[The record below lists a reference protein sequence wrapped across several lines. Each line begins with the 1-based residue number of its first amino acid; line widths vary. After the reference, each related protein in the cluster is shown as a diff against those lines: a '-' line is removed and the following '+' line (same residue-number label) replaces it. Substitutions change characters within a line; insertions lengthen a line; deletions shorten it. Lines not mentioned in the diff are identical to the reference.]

1 MVVVVLVELVVN
13 VVLVVL
19 VTLVVNVV
27 LVVLVRLVV
36 NVLTVA
42 VVLLVRVEV
51 IVLRVVVVFGRDV
64 VTVSVCVEVVLVR
77 VTVVSVVVELTV
89 VVVADIVIVV
99 VVAVTVAVT
108 VVDVVDVPGSSRAS
122 ASHPCSCK
130 GSTMPRASATQTT
143 GAFIHASCPT
153 DATSQLKDIKATS
166 CPPTQPWA
174 EYGPNFKSRNCNNG
188 ISASW
193 CESFNGFSNSFN
205 GFSNTLLEMKAELHQ
220 QAVANRIWQHHT
232 SPDAPAKSL
241 VAASLNLARRT
252 CNTQRL

>member
-1 MVVVVLVELVVN
+1 MN

-89 VVVADIVIVV
+89 VVVADIVVVV

-108 VVDVVDVPGSSRAS
+108 VVDVVDVPSSRAS
-122 ASHPCSCK
+122 GSHPCSCK

-166 CPPTQPWA
+166 CRPTQPWA

-193 CESFNGFSNSFN
+193 CESFNGFPTHSTDFL
-205 GFSNTLLEMKAELHQ
+205 TLFLK
-220 QAVANRIWQHHT
+220 
-232 SPDAPAKSL
+232 
-241 VAASLNLARRT
+241 
-252 CNTQRL
+252 